1 MGDHQ
6 LLKLVRM
13 RHKALVRVMF
23 VFVVLLALLNTG
35 ESLNTYHEQQKNTM
49 TFTQFI
55 EEKKRAAKYHD
66 TSLVNESYATYLKEQ
81 RYFVMPQ
88 RDKLYSSLVVGQI
101 ITIIHYAI
109 PLLLGL
115 AMAGMDQAS
124 SFNVAMFK
132 SRFKRRQFFAARYWY
147 GLTCLLGTTTL
158 GIGILLLGIFA
169 GVPTE
174 YVGIS
179 GLNILGLLMMNLAI
193 DSFLFTVGIGVG
205 SIFST
210 LFGMFVF
217 GLFGGWLGASAI
229 QRFMVYNAVN
239 HRSYWSLLP
248 RGDQLFLLL
257 FILAL
262 TISVAGYWLTRWL
275 FDRIS
280 LENEGDI
287 LLLPKLRWV
296 IFVYAL
302 IVVPFNFGDW
312 LFQNELLSYSV
323 SIIGVLAL
331 GLWWLHRE
339 RAQEQLMV
347 R

>member
-6 LLKLVRM
+6 LLKLVRI

-23 VFVVLLALLNTG
+23 VFVVLLALLNLG
-35 ESLNTYHEQQKNTM
+35 NTLQNYHNQQKYIM
-49 TFTQFI
+49 SPAEFI
-55 EEKKRAAKYHD
+55 STKKQAAKHKDDFY
-66 TSLVNESYATYLKEQ
+66 VNKSYADYREDQ
-81 RYFVMPQ
+81 RYLVEPQ
-88 RDKLYSSLVVGQI
+88 RDKLYSSSLVGLA
-101 ITIIHYAI
+101 ITIIHYVI
-109 PLLLGL
+109 PLIFGL

-124 SFNVAMFK
+124 NFNAAIFK
-132 SRFKRRQFFAARYWY
+132 SRFKRRQLFTTRYWY
-147 GLTCLLGTTTL
+147 GLACLLGATT
-158 GIGILLLGIFA
+158 IGICITLLGYNV
-169 GVPTE
+169 GVPAA

-179 GLNILGLLMMNLAI
+179 GLNILGLFMTNLAVN
-193 DSFLFTVGIGVG
+193 SFMFTAGVAVG
-205 SIFST
+205 SIFAS

-217 GLFGGWLGASAI
+217 GLLGGRLGMSAVQRFLIKTVMTNQSYRSLWSHGDQFFLFLFAMALVASA
-229 QRFMVYNAVN
+229 
-239 HRSYWSLLP
+239 
-248 RGDQLFLLL
+248 
-257 FILAL
+257 
-262 TISVAGYWLTRWL
+262 AGYWITRWL

-302 IVVPFNFGDW
+302 IVVPYNFGDW

>member
-1 MGDHQ
+1 M
-6 LLKLVRM
+6 
-13 RHKALVRVMF
+13 
-23 VFVVLLALLNTG
+23 LLAVFNLGDTLKNYQ
-35 ESLNTYHEQQKNTM
+35 SQQKYMMNPTEYYAA
-49 TFTQFI
+49 QNQ
-55 EEKKRAAKYHD
+55 AAKHHSEIYG
-66 TSLVNESYATYLKEQ
+66 NKSYAGYRDEQ
-81 RYFVMPQ
+81 RFLIEPQ
-88 RDKLYSSLVVGQI
+88 RNRLYSPFLINRIMTVISYIV
-101 ITIIHYAI
+101 

-115 AMAGMDQAS
+115 IMAGADQAS
-124 SFNVAMFK
+124 SFNATLFK
-132 SRFKRRQFFAARYWY
+132 SRFKRKRLFDTRYWY
-147 GLTCLLGTTTL
+147 GLACLLGTTTL
-158 GIGILLLGIFA
+158 GISLTLFGYYA
-169 GVPTE
+169 GVPAA

-179 GLNILGLLMMNLAI
+179 GLNILGLFMTNLAVN
-193 DSFLFTVGIGVG
+193 SFMFTAGIAVG
-205 SIFST
+205 SIFAS

-217 GLFGGWLGASAI
+217 GLLGGWLGMSAI
-229 QRFMVYNAVN
+229 QRFVTYTTIDK
-239 HRSYWSLLP
+239 RSYRAFLP
-248 RGDQLFLLL
+248 HGDQLFL
-257 FILAL
+257 FFFVMAL
-262 TISVAGYWLTRWL
+262 IASAAGYWITRWL

-302 IVVPFNFGDW
+302 IVVPYNFGDW

>member
-23 VFVVLLALLNTG
+23 VFVVLLALLNLG
-35 ESLNTYHEQQKNTM
+35 NSLQNYHNQQKYIM
-49 TFTQFI
+49 SPAEFI
-55 EEKKRAAKYHD
+55 STKKQAAKHKDDFY
-66 TSLVNESYATYLKEQ
+66 VNKSYADYREDQ
-81 RYFVMPQ
+81 RYLIQPQ
-88 RDKLYSSLVVGQI
+88 RNRLYAPSLINLVV
-101 ITIIHYAI
+101 TIISYAV
-109 PLLLGL
+109 PLLFGL

-124 SFNVAMFK
+124 NFNAAIFK
-132 SRFKRRQFFAARYWY
+132 SRFERRQLFIIRYWY
-147 GLTCLLGTTTL
+147 GLVCLLGTTTL
-158 GIGILLLGIFA
+158 SIGITLLGYYA
-169 GVPTE
+169 GVPATD
-174 YVGIS
+174 VGIS
-179 GLNILGLLMMNLAI
+179 GLNILGLFMTNLAVNSFMFTAGVAVGSI
-193 DSFLFTVGIGVG
+193 FASVFAMVVFGLLGGWFGMSAVQRFLIHTVVINQSNRSLWSQGDQFFLFLFTVALV
-205 SIFST
+205 T
-210 LFGMFVF
+210 
-217 GLFGGWLGASAI
+217 SA
-229 QRFMVYNAVN
+229 
-239 HRSYWSLLP
+239 
-248 RGDQLFLLL
+248 
-257 FILAL
+257 
-262 TISVAGYWLTRWL
+262 AGYWITRWL

-287 LLLPKLRWV
+287 LLLPKLRWG

-302 IVVPFNFGDW
+302 IVVPYNFGDW